1 MSVLPERRQL
11 ALNSPECIQQIR
23 RRGHAYGATGVALLL
38 VIDLSRQ
45 RLSVVQAGRVRTTY
59 PISSSRR
66 GAGERAGSHKT
77 PRGWHRVVRWI
88 GDGAPAGMVF
98 ASRRATGSVLSRS
111 ELRSGGG
118 PDLIVTRILRLRGL
132 EPGRNAGRGVDSYA
146 RFIYIHG
153 TNQEHLLGRPASHGC
168 IRMSNRDV
176 IDLFRR
182 TRGRPTFCW
191 IG

>member
-1 MSVLPERRQL
+1 M
-11 ALNSPECIQQIR
+11 
-23 RRGHAYGATGVALLL
+23 
-38 VIDLSRQ
+38 
-45 RLSVVQAGRVRTTY
+45 
-59 PISSSRR
+59 
-66 GAGERAGSHKT
+66 
-77 PRGWHRVVRWI
+77 VRWI